1 MPPDRVTLGRRV
13 AERYETTIP
22 RFGPAETFERR
33 DKGVNGVTAVVL
45 VLVLL
50 LAPWNETPAAVVVI
64 VCFIVSGSRSRHYIW
79 RRPAV
84 I

>member
-22 RFGPAETFERR
+22 RFGSAETFELVAR
-33 DKGVNGVTAVVL
+33 GVNSATAVLL

-50 LAPWNETPAAVVVI
+50 LTPWNDAPAAAVVL
-64 VCFIVSGSRSRHYIW
+64 VCFVVSVSRSRRYVW
-79 RRPAV
+79 RRPVV